1 MKPRTKLE
9 KEVVWLSSHL
19 LSPSMEQIE
28 DLDKNLFTP
37 KAFYTKKHGYACLEC
52 GHRFRVPGYQDLP
65 GYVTCPSCGKHLRPE
80 ATRKLKDVEYK
91 SYMLMQAKEHNGR
104 EYFVQRL
111 FCVTKSFRV
120 GQKADL
126 YLERV
131 AEFFTTEGHQV
142 CLGIPIT
149 QNGSWAFSQ
158 PLTIKK
164 PTANYYGYYGT
175 SYDSYQVFPKYQ
187 HIESVPSILERNG
200 FRWDFENRVPQQF
213 VKRLMCEPEFEKL
226 YKMGGIELANYA
238 EEKILSQYKIANRHH
253 YRIADKSI
261 WVDTIRLLRKLGMD
275 DRNPKHIC
283 PDDLHRWHNQLL
295 SRWNRIEE
303 RARQA
308 RLREQERIRAEEEL
322 KRLEREKSICEEYV
336 NRIARFLQLQI
347 QDELIN
353 ISPIPTVDAVREE
366 GNAMHHCVFAMG
378 YYKKDNV
385 LLLSARDCFGNRVET
400 IEVNLDTYK
409 VAQSRGK
416 YNSNTEHHDRILS
429 LMEQG
434 MSQIREMNTQ
444 KINIKAA

>member
-9 KEVVWLSSHL
+9 KEVTWLSSHL
-19 LSPSMEQIE
+19 LPPSMEQIE

-52 GHRFRVPGYQDLP
+52 GHRFSGFSGGYKEE
-65 GYVTCPSCGKHLRPE
+65 VNCPYCGKRLRAE
-80 ATRKLKDVEYK
+80 VTRKLKDVEYK

-111 FCVTKSFRV
+111 FCVTKSLRV

-200 FRWDFENRVPQQF
+200 FRWEFENRVPQQF

-226 YKMGGIELANYA
+226 YKMGGIKFANYA
-238 EEKILSQYKIANRHH
+238 EEHILNQYKIANRHH
-253 YRIADKSI
+253 YRIADMSI
-261 WVDTIRLLRKLGMD
+261 WVDTIRLLRKLKMD

-283 PDDLHRWHNQLL
+283 PEDLHQWHNHLL

-303 RARQA
+303 RARKA

-366 GNAMHHCVFAMG
+366 GNAMHHCVYQCG
-378 YYKKDNV
+378 YYKKPNV
-385 LLLSARDCFGNRVET
+385 LLLSARDRFGNRVET
-400 IEVNLDTYK
+400 IEVNLDTYQ
-409 VAQSRGK
+409 VAQSRGVCNK
-416 YNSNTEHHDRILS
+416 NTEHHDRILS

-434 MSQIREMNTQ
+434 MNQIREMNTQ
-444 KINIKAA
+444 NINIKAA

>member
-9 KEVVWLSSHL
+9 KEVTWLSSHL
-19 LSPSMEQIE
+19 LPPSMEQIE

-52 GHRFRVPGYQDLP
+52 GHRFSGFPG
-65 GYVTCPSCGKHLRPE
+65 GYKEEVNCPYCGKHLRAE
-80 ATRKLKDVEYK
+80 VTRKLKDVEYK
-91 SYMLMQAKEHNGR
+91 SYMLMQAKEHNGH

-111 FCVTKSFRV
+111 FCVTKSLRV

-200 FRWDFENRVPQQF
+200 FRWEFENSVPQQF

-226 YKMGGIELANYA
+226 YKMGGIKFANYA
-238 EEKILSQYKIANRHH
+238 EEHILNQYKIANRHH
-253 YRIADKSI
+253 YRIADMSI

-308 RLREQERIRAEEEL
+308 RLREQERIRSEEEL

-378 YYKKDNV
+378 YYKRDNV

>member
-9 KEVVWLSSHL
+9 KEVVWLSSQL
-19 LSPSMEQIE
+19 LPPSMEQIE

-37 KAFYTKKHGYACLEC
+37 KAFYTKKNGYACLEC
-52 GHRFRVPGYQDLP
+52 GHRFHVLGYQDLP

-80 ATRKLKDVEYK
+80 ATRKQKDVEYK

-111 FCVTKSFRV
+111 FCVTKSLRV
-120 GQKADL
+120 GQKANL

-131 AEFFTTEGHQV
+131 AEFFTTEGQQV

-149 QNGSWAFSQ
+149 QNGSWSLTQ

-200 FRWDFENRVPQQF
+200 FRWKFENRIPQQF

-226 YKMGGIELANYA
+226 YKLGGIEYANHA
-238 EEKILSQYKIANRHH
+238 EEHILNQYKIASRHH
-253 YRIADKSI
+253 YRISSMNI

-283 PDDLHRWHNQLL
+283 PEDLHQWHNQLL
-295 SRWNRIEE
+295 ARWNRIEE
-303 RARQA
+303 RERAAR
-308 RLREQERIRAEEEL
+308 RREQEL
-322 KRLEREKSICEEYV
+322 KRLEQEKDICEKYV
-336 NRIARFLQLQI
+336 ERIARFLQLQI

-366 GNAMHHCVFAMG
+366 GNAMHHCVYQCG
-378 YYKKDNV
+378 YYKKSNV
-385 LLLSARDCFGNRVET
+385 LLLSARDRFGNRVET
-400 IEVNLDTYK
+400 IEVNLDTYQ
-409 VAQSRGK
+409 VAQSRGVCNK
-416 YNSNTEHHDRILS
+416 NTEHHDRILS

-434 MSQIREMNTQ
+434 MNQIREMNTQ

>member
-9 KEVVWLSSHL
+9 KEVTWLSSQL
-19 LSPSMEQIE
+19 LPPSMEQIE
-28 DLDKNLFTP
+28 DMKQHLFTP
-37 KAFYTKKHGYACLEC
+37 KAFYTKKYGYACLEC
-52 GHRFRVPGYQDLP
+52 GHRFHEPAAYSDVTGRVA
-65 GYVTCPSCGKHLRPE
+65 CPSCGKWLYPE
-80 ATRKLKDVEYK
+80 YTRKQKDAEYA

-111 FCVTKSFRV
+111 FCVTKSLRV

-164 PTANYYGYYGT
+164 PTANYCGYYGT

-200 FRWDFENRVPQQF
+200 FRWEFENRVPQQF
-213 VKRLMCEPEFEKL
+213 VKHLMCEPEFEKL
-226 YKMGGIELANYA
+226 YKMGGIKLANYA
-238 EEKILSQYKIANRHH
+238 EEHILNQYKIAVRHH
-253 YRIADKSI
+253 YRISSMNI

-283 PDDLHRWHNQLL
+283 PEDLHQWHNQLL
-295 SRWNRIEE
+295 DRWNRIEE
-303 RARQA
+303 RERAAR
-308 RLREQERIRAEEEL
+308 RREQE
-322 KRLEREKSICEEYV
+322 LERLKQEKTLCEEYV
-336 NRIARFLQLQI
+336 KRIARFLQLQI

-366 GNAMHHCVFAMG
+366 GNAMHHCVYQCG
-378 YYKKDNV
+378 YYKKPNV
-385 LLLSARDCFGNRVET
+385 LLLSARDRFGNRVET
-400 IEVNLDTYK
+400 IEVNLDTYQ
-409 VAQSRGK
+409 VAQSRGVCNK
-416 YNSNTEHHDRILS
+416 NTEHHDRILS